1 MGIVERRERERQEVR
16 DKILEAAR
24 ELLVKEGYERMT
36 MRRIAEAIE
45 YTPTTIYHH
54 FKDKEEVVLTLCQ
67 QDFARLLE
75 ALQAVPPSAD
85 PLAAMRNLGLS
96 YARFALSYPNHY
108 RFMFMTPAKP
118 EHVLTEAD
126 AGWQAFGV
134 VRAAVA
140 AAAERGLLRP
150 GPIDT
155 FAQVLWASIH
165 GAVTLL
171 ITYRPDHFPMVP
183 PAEDLVEQVVET
195 GLRGILA
202 SPKPLTS
209 ELLS

>member
-85 PLAAMRNLGLS
+85 PLAAIRNLGRS
-96 YARFALSYPNHY
+96 YARFALNYPNHY

-118 EHVLTEAD
+118 EHVLTEED
-126 AGWQAFGV
+126 AGWQAFGLL
-134 VRAAVA
+134 RGAVA
-140 AAAERGLLRP
+140 AAAARGLLRP
-150 GPIDT
+150 GSLDT
-155 FAQVLWASIH
+155 LAQVLWATMH
-165 GAVTLL
+165 GVVTLL
-171 ITYRPDHFPMVP
+171 ITYRPDQFPMVP

-202 SPKPLTS
+202 NPKPLTS
-209 ELLS
+209 ERLS